1 MRILFLIS
9 GLMIGGA
16 ETQTIRLTR
25 ALSARGHYVGLHILS
40 NFVER
45 LSEVDSNHVVCQVDA
60 RQGLLD
66 IGLIRRIRRRLQTE
80 QFDIVIS
87 MLFDSNIY
95 ARIASLGTGVKVVNT
110 ERSSGYKLSILQRIA
125 HSLTRWRVDELI
137 ANSDAGRL
145 HAIQALGYSEARC
158 RTIWNG
164 IDCSNV
170 FKSTNDEL
178 AFSFETL
185 RLPDFP
191 QLSANV
197 RLACIVGRLSPVK
210 DHALAMRT
218 LAALRSLE
226 PRNQDWHLVIVGGA
240 AKEQLDYQESLVQ
253 LTSLLNVKRFV
264 HFVGASNC
272 VDQILN
278 EVDVLISTSY
288 HEGFPNV
295 ILEAM
300 RAGLPVISTDC
311 SDVRKI
317 LPFDWQ
323 VVKER
328 DPQQLAIAVKN
339 AEWARNELAAVQ
351 KEALRSK
358 FSMEIM
364 VGQYES
370 ALFRLITDRKP
381 AVVST

>member
-25 ALSARGHYVGLHILS
+25 ALAVRGHYVGLHILS
-40 NFVER
+40 NCVER

-95 ARIASLGTGVKVVNT
+95 ARLASLATGVKVVNT
-110 ERSSGYKLSILQRIA
+110 ERSSGYKLSRLQRIA

-137 ANSDAGRL
+137 ANSDVGHT
-145 HAIQALGYSEARC
+145 HAIQALGYAKTRC

-170 FKSTNDEL
+170 LKSTNDEL

-185 RLPDFP
+185 QLPDFP
-191 QLSANV
+191 KLSANV
-197 RLACIVGRLSPVK
+197 RLACIVGRLSPIK
-210 DHALAMRT
+210 DHFLAIRT
-218 LAALRSLE
+218 LAAIRSLE
-226 PRNQDWHLVIVGGA
+226 PRDHDWHLVIVGGA
-240 AKEQLDYQESLVQ
+240 AKEQLEYQESLVQ
-253 LTSLLNVKRFV
+253 LTSSLNANRFV
-264 HFVGASNC
+264 HFVGASNH

-278 EVDVLISTSY
+278 KVDVLISTSY

-328 DPQQLAIAVKN
+328 NPLRLALAVKD
-339 AEWARNELAAVQ
+339 AEGARNELAAAQ
-351 KEALRSK
+351 KEVLRSK
-358 FSMEIM
+358 FSTEIM
-364 VGQYES
+364 VGEYES
-370 ALFRLITDRKP
+370 VLSRLINDRKP
-381 AVVST
+381 AVVSI